1 MLQLT
6 PEGSLIASLNII
18 VAIVLLLLTVLSI
31 RILLKQFDTG
41 HFAATMFALVYAI
54 FLVVQ
59 EYHLFSLLNTGIPL
73 DGYVYS
79 TLAIALQCI
88 LPSVVVYV
96 WAYYTFQK
104 KNLRLVFTLIVFG
117 YMILLWSVVG
127 VFQPFIPEL
136 DPVTQL
142 WDMNL
147 QPPLT
152 YIQYTMLTASLIVSF
167 LLLIQSLRV
176 EDNVLAARYR
186 YFAIG
191 YLLYTLGIMFRFMG
205 MDLIFTLTRKIL
217 LCLGVYLMIA
227 SFIGLKLQD
236 TPTVLESTQ

>member
-6 PEGSLIASLNII
+6 PEGSLIASLNAI
-18 VAIVLLLLTVLSI
+18 VAVVLIILTILSI
-31 RILLKQFDTG
+31 RVLLKQFDTA
-41 HFAATMFALVYAI
+41 HFAATMFALIYSI
-54 FLVVQ
+54 FLIVQ
-59 EYHLFSLLNTGIPL
+59 EFHLISLLNNGIPL
-73 DGYVYS
+73 NGYVYS
-79 TLAIALQCI
+79 TLAISLQCI
-88 LPSVVVYV
+88 LPSVILYV
-96 WAYYTFQK
+96 WAYYTFK
-104 KNLRLVFTLIVFG
+104 SKNIRLIFTVIVLG
-117 YMILLWSVVG
+117 YMIVIWSVVG
-127 VFQPFIPEL
+127 VFQPFVPEL

-167 LLLIQSLRV
+167 LLLIQSFRV
-176 EDNVLAARYR
+176 DDHVLAMRYR

-205 MDLIFTLTRKIL
+205 MDLIFTLTRKVL
-217 LCLGVYLMIA
+217 LCMGVYLMIA

-236 TPTVLESTQ
+236 TPTIIEAT